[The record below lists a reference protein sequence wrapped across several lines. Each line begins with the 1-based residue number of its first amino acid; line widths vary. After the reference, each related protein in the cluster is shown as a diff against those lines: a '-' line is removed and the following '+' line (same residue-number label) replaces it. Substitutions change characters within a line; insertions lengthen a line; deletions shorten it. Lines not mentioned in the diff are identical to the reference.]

1 MRSDFE
7 KNMFGKKKRFVER
20 AVVYLLFIG
29 ANSNVKNDQFLRL
42 FVEKGWEKVPIS
54 PELVIEISIFPTY
67 LPCNLP
73 VKEILNIFSLK
84 KYQLNQLNKLSFLL
98 FHYIVIAKLVQPI

>member
-29 ANSNVKNDQFLRL
+29 ANLNVTNDQFYRL
-42 FVEKGWEKVPIS
+42 FVEKGWEEVLIS
-54 PELVIEISIFPTY
+54 PDL
-67 LPCNLP
+67 
-73 VKEILNIFSLK
+73 LK
-84 KYQLNQLNKLSFLL
+84 L
-98 FHYIVIAKLVQPI
+98 